1 MGLSRRQILVGAAA
15 GGGLW
20 LGFNLLPRK
29 IIPPIAPAQG
39 EVALDAWIRLGL
51 DGVVSIAIPQLE
63 MGQGVLTLLGRIV
76 AEEMGADW
84 RQVSVQMAPPSAAFP
99 NLALA
104 RAWAPLWMPLGL
116 ETPWRAE
123 SWAQDHR
130 FMVTGG
136 GSTLA
141 AYEAPARHAAASAR
155 ALLAMA
161 AAKRW
166 GVDWQACSVAQG
178 RVTHQGRSLAFGA
191 LAQEAAEL
199 SPPDPPLLRAA
210 PTSDAPHGKG
220 VLRLDAPAKVDGTW
234 QFAGDVRLPD
244 MVFAAI
250 RHAPWAQEAALGSYD
265 PKRAQGISG
274 FDRLVAGPD
283 WLAALASDG
292 WAAERAL
299 QAVAPRFVLRAPVES
314 ESLQLALDKALA
326 GDQRHSHGAKGD
338 AAGALGD
345 RPQFTARYD
354 LSPALHLPLET
365 ASAVARVAQNR
376 AEIWVA
382 AQAPESVRQ
391 AVAKALDLNDDQV
404 VLYPMAAGGSF
415 DARYDG
421 RIAVAAALAAKAV
434 GKPVSMV
441 SSSWAEQVAAIPRA
455 PMAVQL
461 SARADTSGGI
471 AAWKMACAMP
481 ATMRELG
488 LRLFSGD
495 SPRRA
500 ADGQT
505 RKDRLVMAGAM
516 PPYAIEHMLVER
528 APVAI
533 TLPTGPMRGGF
544 EAMHAFPREGFIDEI
559 AHALGREPL
568 SFRMGMLGGDPRLAA
583 CLQRV
588 AGLAGWTGGGDGG
601 GSGLALHRMGEGVDG
616 PCIAAIVQARP
627 SEQGVKV
634 ERITA
639 VADLGRIVDAGL
651 ARQQVEGGLIFGLSL
666 ALGCSTEWQQG
677 LPMLARL
684 GQMGL
689 AVLANCPE
697 VEVELI
703 EASAQPQQEAWD
715 AGDIAVGVVAP
726 ALANALFSATG
737 LRLRRLPLGHDE

>member
-20 LGFNLLPRK
+20 LGFSLLPRK

-39 EVALDAWIRLGL
+39 EVAFDAWIRLGL

-63 MGQGVLTLLGRIV
+63 MGQGVLTLLARVV

-104 RAWAPLWMPLGL
+104 REWAPLWMPFGL
-116 ETPWRAE
+116 ETPWRVE

-136 GSTLA
+136 GTSLA
-141 AYEAPARHAAASAR
+141 AYEAPARHAGASAR

-161 AAKRW
+161 AAARW
-166 GVDWQACSVAQG
+166 GVDWQACTVAQG
-178 RVTHQGRSLAFGA
+178 QVTHQGRSFSFGA
-191 LAQEAAEL
+191 LAQEAAAL
-199 SPPDPPLLRAA
+199 TPPDPPPLRERPIADAA
-210 PTSDAPHGKG
+210 GAKG

-234 QFAGDVRLPD
+234 QFAGDVRLPG
-244 MVFAAI
+244 MAYAAI
-250 RHAPWAQEAALGSYD
+250 RHAPWAQEAALGHYD
-265 PKRAQGISG
+265 PARAQGISG
-274 FDRLVAGPD
+274 FERLVAGPD
-283 WLAALASDG
+283 WLAAVASDG

-299 QAVAPRFVLRAPVES
+299 QALAPRFVLRAPVES
-314 ESLQLALDKALA
+314 EALQEALDAALA
-326 GDQRHSHGAKGD
+326 GDTRHGHGSKGD
-338 AAGALGD
+338 AAGTLGQH
-345 RPQFTARYD
+345 PQFTARYD

-365 ASAVARVAQNR
+365 ASAVARVGVDR

-391 AVAKALDLNDDQV
+391 AVAKALDLHDSQV

-421 RIAVAAALAAKAV
+421 RMAVAAALVAKAV
-434 GKPVSMV
+434 GKPVSLV
-441 SSSWAEQVAAIPRA
+441 SSRWAEQVSAIPRA
-455 PMAVQL
+455 PMAVQV
-461 SARADTSGGI
+461 SARADTAGGI
-471 AAWKMACAMP
+471 AAWKMVAAIP
-481 ATMRELG
+481 ATMQELG
-488 LRLFSGD
+488 ARLFSGAN
-495 SPRRA
+495 PRRA
-500 ADGQT
+500 AGEQA
-505 RKDRLVMAGAM
+505 RKDELVMAGSM
-516 PPYAIEHMLVER
+516 PPYAIEHIAVER
-528 APVAI
+528 APAAI
-533 TLPTGPMRGGF
+533 SLPTAPMRGGF
-544 EAMHAFPREGFIDEI
+544 AAMHAFPREGFIDEI
-559 AHALGREPL
+559 AHALGHEPL

-588 AGLAGWTGGGDGG
+588 ASLAGWNGGGDGSG
-601 GSGLALHRMGEGVDG
+601 TGLALHRMGDGVDG

-627 SEQGVKV
+627 SEQGLKV
-634 ERITA
+634 ERIFA
-639 VADLGRIVDAGL
+639 VADLGRLVDAGI

-666 ALGCSTEWQQG
+666 ALGCSSEWQQG

-689 AVLANCPE
+689 PVLANCPE

-703 EASAQPQQEAWD
+703 SASAQQQDTAWD
-715 AGDIAVGVVAP
+715 AGDIGVGVVAP